1 MEDKAVRG
9 QELVEVKPGPAV
21 SGLHHLLA
29 PLQVVLHT
37 LKTLSDI
44 HNTKEAAF
52 SARKLL
58 VPSKRPPAD
67 RRRKRKLPIKINKRP
82 KQRPKPRPVRAF
94 HTFQPRPTG
103 DSGPSGESE
112 RRI

>member
-1 MEDKAVRG
+1 MEDKAMRG
-9 QELVEVKPGPAV
+9 QELVEVKPAV
-21 SGLHHLLA
+21 PSLHHLLA

-82 KQRPKPRPVRAF
+82 KQRPVGAF

>member
-1 MEDKAVRG
+1 MRG
-9 QELVEVKPGPAV
+9 QELVEVKPAV

-82 KQRPKPRPVRAF
+82 KQRPVGAF

>member
-1 MEDKAVRG
+1 MRG
-9 QELVEVKPGPAV
+9 QELVEVKPAV
-21 SGLHHLLA
+21 PSLHHLLA

-82 KQRPKPRPVRAF
+82 KQRPVGAF

>member
-1 MEDKAVRG
+1 MRG

-82 KQRPKPRPVRAF
+82 KQRPKPRQVGAF

>member
-9 QELVEVKPGPAV
+9 QELVEVKPAV
-21 SGLHHLLA
+21 PSLHHLLA

-82 KQRPKPRPVRAF
+82 KQRPVGAF